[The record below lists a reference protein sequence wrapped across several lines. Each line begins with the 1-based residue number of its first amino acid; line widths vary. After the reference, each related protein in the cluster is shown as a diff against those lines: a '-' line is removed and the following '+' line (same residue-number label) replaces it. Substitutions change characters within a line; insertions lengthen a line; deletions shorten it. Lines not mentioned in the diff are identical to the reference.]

1 MQIQKISSDT
11 PIFQAKI
18 NQNKII
24 RPILK
29 EAGSD
34 VFVKEKASK
43 ATMTLIGVVLSL
55 FGVDETKPNEPDVMV
70 ELSYEEVEKMRAKI
84 KKDPVFQNFKLY
96 ADDFCK
102 EQVIL
107 ADRILNDEKLRNDKS
122 MTTDL
127 ADIIYEV
134 SDKNQLR
141 LANKILSDEKLY
153 GNENIRKDALII
165 LSTLSGEDET
175 NIKCEVL
182 NKYTSSEK
190 FYGNEN
196 IKKNFVKM
204 LNFTNTE
211 ERLYVVNK
219 LFDKKAL
226 RDNKEVMDR
235 SEDFIKNANT
245 IERFEVINK
254 VLDNKKL
261 YRDDDVVKSVSLMLP
276 NINNSRDS
284 QIVMKILNNKDL
296 YSHGYNLS
304 KVANILSNITTDGHA
319 EIVNKILD
327 DKELYNNISLMNI
340 LPAVLPQADIPES
353 KIIVDK
359 ILDNPRLAG
368 SWNLLSNL
376 SKILGFA
383 KQYGCADSYVR
394 ILDKITNN
402 RKLLENETLK
412 DSLGDILLCANSHE
426 NRKIIRKVF
435 NDEKLYENKD
445 IVKNLPKM
453 LPFTPREA
461 NIKLINEFL
470 EDKKLYGNNLVAK
483 AFPIAIS
490 YVYSSESRDVLK
502 TILYDKQLRNNP
514 NVMENLTGILCYTQ
528 NKRAL
533 KLVERIISDENIYNN
548 STVMGELTNVS
559 DVAISDYRVNVMS
572 KIINQIFDNK
582 DLYENTNI
590 IENFG
595 EILTYASTN
604 EKYEVVEK
612 ILNEARLYK
621 NCKFD
626 EIFKMLRKVETEEE
640 ADVACKLLEDDQFS
654 LNAIA
659 DIMVRLK
666 DPFRKQYVYDLCQN
680 YKKMELTQQN
690 VAFLCMPY
698 TTATPKQLQQLNKII
713 GNENVSK
720 LNDYDLDIACQISE
734 MYGKHNINEIPAHCK
749 KALLRALIAS
759 NIGLL
764 DVSNAMK
771 QMFSLVPK
779 NAREYCSLL
788 PALVRSM
795 GIETKSLNPAQ
806 VKEFDKSLLGLSDSL
821 KKLSDDEFT
830 ALKITQEYPKDEFI
844 ENVRNIVKVLPREER
859 QKFYDYYGFEL
870 HHNRNNKT
878 GFSITGYPANLNN
891 GEKLAQITDPATKA
905 AVEYL
910 RSDVIRFSEDNPIQC
925 NNKDIEDSL
934 NEIFKFLPELHIAVG
949 KTQHP
954 THSFDILQHS
964 LKVMQ
969 KISQDAKFQELNDSD
984 KKIMMLAALL
994 HDITKLEGSV
1004 DKTHPKEGAFDT
1016 YYIAQKFGLT
1026 REEQIKLYKLTQNH
1040 EWLAYVNT
1048 SETYGRLTERL
1059 KSVAFELQNDNL
1071 LDMALIFTHADL
1083 KAVKSTDIFHDTK
1096 VGVGRMDIEGTSR
1109 SFGELADIYAE
1120 KIRGYVYELQKTQP
1134 FLPVTKFPKASRINE
1149 AITHVNP
1156 DGSTNIKGVYKDKDG
1171 LIVLKF
1177 NEVEDWELIGFPK
1190 DSSTK
1195 GVMTTGVD
1203 DKRNDINVETGNIK
1217 FFVHGLDFEDQL
1229 RKFDAFSMPDSEAML
1244 SLSYAER
1251 PESKYRFFR
1260 AQGVILDFDTKY
1272 IHGGGDSDAGSGC
1285 KKTIDDF
1292 KRQYASAGIIG
1303 YSRNYVSDM
1312 LKKATGLNDDEY
1324 IKFISENRNKPF
1336 AEIKPVEI
1344 RDKVIKELA
1353 TMNSNRRKG
1362 NREYNE
1368 MYGSNPERVMG
1379 VFVYKMKLGEKT
1391 DNPIEYLHS
1400 NVPEGDGTRFGT
1412 AKPISTNQ
1420 RTGFLRKYACEHDIP
1435 LVFLGN

>member
-1 MQIQKISSDT
+1 MQINKISPNT
-11 PIFQAKI
+11 PVFQAKV
-18 NQNKII
+18 NSNKMI
-24 RPILK
+24 RPMLK
-29 EAGSD
+29 ESGSD
-34 VFVKEKASK
+34 VFVKGNAPKA
-43 ATMTLIGVVLSL
+43 AVTLIGAILSF
-55 FGVDETKPNEPDVMV
+55 FGMGEAKPNEPDVMV
-70 ELSYEEVEKMRAKI
+70 DLSEEEIQKMRAKI
-84 KKDPVFQNFKLY
+84 KDDPVFQTFKLY
-96 ADDFCK
+96 PEDFCK

-107 ADRILNDEKLRNDKS
+107 TDRILNDEKLRSDKS
-122 MTTDL
+122 LTTDL

-153 GNENIRKDALII
+153 GDPNIRKDALII
-165 LSTLSGEDET
+165 LSTLSGEEET

-182 NKYTSSEK
+182 NKYMSSEK

-196 IKKNFVKM
+196 VNRNFIKM

-219 LFDKKAL
+219 LLDKKEL
-226 RDNKEVMDR
+226 RTSKEVMDR

-245 IERFEVINK
+245 TERFEVINK

-261 YRDDDVVKSVSLMLP
+261 HGNNDILKSVSLMLP

-284 QIVMKILNNKDL
+284 QIVMKVLNNKDL
-296 YSHGYNLS
+296 YSNKYNIS
-304 KVANILSNITTDGHA
+304 KVANILPNITTDAHE
-319 EIVNKILD
+319 EIVNKIFD
-327 DKELYNNISLMNI
+327 NRELYNNSSLMDI
-340 LPAVLPQADIPES
+340 LPTILPHVNAPES
-353 KIIVDK
+353 KMIVDK
-359 ILDNPRLAG
+359 ILDNPRLAI

-376 SKILGFA
+376 SIILGYS
-383 KQYGCADSYVR
+383 KQNDCADSYVR

-402 RKLLENETLK
+402 KKLLENEALR
-412 DSLGDILLCANSHE
+412 DSLGNILLCANSHE
-426 NRKIIRKVF
+426 NRKIVRKVL
-435 NDEKLYENKD
+435 NNEKLYGNKD
-445 IVKNLPKM
+445 IVENLHKM
-453 LPFTPREA
+453 LPYTPRDA
-461 NIKLINEFL
+461 NIQLINEFL
-470 EDKKLYGNNLVAK
+470 EDKKLYENNLVAK
-483 AFPIAIS
+483 AFPMAIDYVNSPES
-490 YVYSSESRDVLK
+490 YDILNRVLHDEK
-502 TILYDKQLRNNP
+502 FRNNP
-514 NVMENLTGILCYTQ
+514 NIMENITGILCYTY
-528 NKRAL
+528 NKYAL
-533 KLVERIISDENIYNN
+533 KLAERIISDENIYNN
-548 STVMGELTNVS
+548 STVMKALAKVS
-559 DVAISDYRVNVMS
+559 DLAISEYRVNVMS
-572 KIINQIFDNK
+572 KIVDQIFDNK
-582 DLYENTNI
+582 NLYEDTNI

-595 EILTYASTN
+595 NILTYTSKN
-604 EKYEVVEK
+604 EKYRVIEK
-612 ILNEARLYK
+612 ILNEERLYK

-626 EIFKMLRKVETEEE
+626 EVFKMLRKVETEEE
-640 ADVACKLLEDDQFS
+640 ADVACKLLEDEDFS
-654 LNAIA
+654 LDAIT

-698 TTATPKQLQQLNKII
+698 TTATPEQLQRLNKVA
-713 GNENVSK
+713 GKENVSK
-720 LNDYDLDIACQISE
+720 LNSNDLEMACQIAE
-734 MYGKHNINEIPAHCK
+734 MYGKHNINEISAHCK
-749 KALLRALIAS
+749 KDLLRALISS
-759 NIGLL
+759 NIGLF
-764 DVSNAMK
+764 DVSDTMK
-771 QMFSLVPK
+771 QMFPLVPK
-779 NAREYCSLL
+779 NAQEYCTLL

-795 GIETKSLNPAQ
+795 GIETKSLSPAQ
-806 VKEFDKSLLGLSDSL
+806 VKEFDKLIFELSDSL

-830 ALKITQEYPKDEFI
+830 SLKITQEYTKDEFI
-844 ENVRNIVKVLPREER
+844 KNVRNVVKMLPREER

-870 HHNRNNKT
+870 HHNRNSKT
-878 GFSITGYPANLNN
+878 GFSIAGYPANLNN
-891 GEKLAQITDPATKA
+891 GEKLAQIKDSATKTV
-905 AVEYL
+905 VECL
-910 RSDVIRFSEDNPIQC
+910 RSDVIRFSENNLVQC
-925 NNKDIEDSL
+925 DNKDIEYSL
-934 NEIFKFLPELHIAVG
+934 NKILKFLPELHTAIG
-949 KTQHP
+949 KIQHP
-954 THSFDILQHS
+954 THSFDIFKHS
-964 LKVMQ
+964 LKVLQ
-969 KISQDAKFQELNDSD
+969 KISQDEKFQELNDSD

-1004 DKTHPKEGAFDT
+1004 DKTHPKEGAFDA

-1026 REEQIKLYKLTQNH
+1026 REEEIKLFKLTQNH

-1048 SETYGRLTERL
+1048 SEIQGILTERL

-1083 KAVKSTDIFHDTK
+1083 KAVKSTDVFHDTK
-1096 VGVGRMDIEGTSR
+1096 VGAGRVDLYGTSR
-1109 SFGELADIYAE
+1109 SFGELADTYAE
-1120 KIRGYVYELQKTQP
+1120 KIRAYVYELQKTQP

-1149 AITHVNP
+1149 VITHVNP

-1190 DSSTK
+1190 SSSTK
-1195 GVMTTGVD
+1195 GFMTTGLD
-1203 DKRNDINVETGNIK
+1203 DKNNDIEVETGNIK
-1217 FFVHGLDFEDQL
+1217 FFVHGLDYEEQL
-1229 RKFDAFSMPDSEAML
+1229 KKFDAFSMPDSEALL
-1244 SLSYAER
+1244 SVSYAER

-1292 KRQYASAGIIG
+1292 KRRYSSAGVIG
-1303 YSRNYVSDM
+1303 YNRNYVPDM
-1312 LKKATGLNDDEY
+1312 LKKATGMSDDEY
-1324 IKFISENRNKPF
+1324 IKFVSENRNKPF
-1336 AEIKPVEI
+1336 AEIKPTEI

-1391 DNPIEYLHS
+1391 ENPIEYLHS

-1435 LVFLGN
+1435 MVFLGD